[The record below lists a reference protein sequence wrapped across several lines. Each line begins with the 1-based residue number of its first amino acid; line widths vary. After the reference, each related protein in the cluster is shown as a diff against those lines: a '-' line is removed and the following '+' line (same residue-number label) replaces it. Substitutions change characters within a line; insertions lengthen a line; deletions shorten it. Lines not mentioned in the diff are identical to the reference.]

1 MADLAVVTELLLS
14 YFSAINLNY
23 ITFFHCWNFE
33 ESHDFVKRFSSSAK
47 FVDMVNM
54 NEDAFNSMHQAKRIS
69 SRFRTK
75 VGMALD
81 YECAGS
87 DEVILKCI
95 DHNCFSTS
103 TFWIMIDRK
112 RNQTVFDFLSAVDLY
127 VDAEVKVLTRNGMY
141 DVYNNGR
148 PLGGQLNVT
157 LDRDII
163 SDTNRLGPSRFA
175 GKPKYEHRRTL
186 SDLTLRVGTVSQRF
200 PRLNNSIELVVT
212 HLESD
217 KDRHMDHAVR
227 FGHRLIKALQATL
240 GYNVHYIHYD
250 RWTFNDS
257 TGGILGAL
265 VNKDIDLSSTGLM
278 TKIKRMEHL
287 ASVLSYMTFELMF
300 IFKTPESTQ
309 LTDNAFIRPFSTSVW
324 LMILLTIVLGSIAFK
339 LNFTAETIL
348 QQNFKP
354 TENPPFFNLI
364 VEFLGNYCQQG
375 SQYMPDSLSG
385 RAMQLFMLLCTL
397 MVYNYYTSEI
407 VSDLIGSHKE
417 SDIKTL
423 VHLADSH
430 IDLGIENVTYEKAF
444 FYQSHLPDVDYLTK
458 KKVTEKTFINSSVG
472 LQRVR
477 RGNFAYNCERN
488 VAYNLI
494 RAMFDSTEVCDLN
507 ELESMPS
514 QFVDHVV
521 RKDSHFRELF
531 KVKYTRMLEV
541 GIKQKFADYWVAKKP
556 ECFSGSIISSVT
568 ITGAL
573 PIFVLL
579 GFGLVLSFVALGA
592 EIMAQFVTK
601 DMAKKILKKTF
612 GHVSDN
618 RVVKRKFL

>member
-1 MADLAVVTELLLS
+1 MESQEETLEKYREKCQQELFKDLCSV
-14 YFSAINLNY
+14 FNL
-23 ITFFHCWNFE
+23 
-33 ESHDFVKRFSSSAK
+33 
-47 FVDMVNM
+47 
-54 NEDAFNSMHQAKRIS
+54 
-69 SRFRTK
+69 
-75 VGMALD
+75 
-81 YECAGS
+81 
-87 DEVILKCI
+87 CI
-95 DHNCFSTS
+95 DYKCFSTS
-103 TFWIMIDRK
+103 TFWLIIDWQ
-112 RNQTVFDFLSAVDLY
+112 RNQTVFNFLENVNLY
-127 VDAEVKVLTRNGMY
+127 VDAEVKVLTRNGLY

-157 LDRDII
+157 LDRDINLE
-163 SDTNRLGPSRFA
+163 TNRLGPSRFA

-186 SDLTLRVGTVSQRF
+186 TDLTLRVGTVSQRF
-200 PRLNNSIELVVT
+200 PRLNNSIEQVVT

-227 FGHRLIKALQATL
+227 FGHRLIKALHATL
-240 GYNVHYIHYD
+240 LYKVHYIHYD

-265 VNKDIDLSSTGLM
+265 VNKEIDLSSTGLM

-309 LTDNAFIRPFSTSVW
+309 LTDNAFIRPFSTNVW
-324 LMILLTIVLGSIAFK
+324 LMILLTIVLGSIAMKFSFSAEYK
-339 LNFTAETIL
+339 LRDIL
-348 QQNFKP
+348 RAR
-354 TENPPFFNLI
+354 ENPPFLSLI

-375 SQYMPDSLSG
+375 SQYMPESLSG

-417 SDIKTL
+417 SDIKSL
-423 VHLADSH
+423 VQLADSH
-430 IDLGIENVTYEKAF
+430 IELGIENVTYEKAF

-458 KKVTEKTFINSSVG
+458 KKVTEKTFVNSSVG

-494 RAMFDSTEVCDLN
+494 RNLFDSTEVCDLN
-507 ELESMPS
+507 ELESMPT

-521 RKDSHFRELF
+521 RKDSPFRELF
-531 KVKYTRMLEV
+531 RVKYMRMLEV
-541 GIKQKFADYWVAKKP
+541 GIKKRFADYWVAKKP
-556 ECFSGSIISSVT
+556 ECLSGNIISSVT
-568 ITGAL
+568 ITGAF

-579 GFGLVLSFVALGA
+579 GFGLVLSVGTFGA
-592 EIMAQFVTK
+592 EIVSQFVTK
-601 DMAKKILKKTF
+601 DLVRNVLNKRFDQITTDGIVKK
-612 GHVSDN
+612 
-618 RVVKRKFL
+618 KFL